1 MLLPVRFRE
10 QLTQL
15 GHKLL
20 ENLEG
25 MSSSFSSLFTIE
37 HKPTGAHG
45 DITADSI
52 TVAGIPTVAVR
63 VISLTGKQ
71 VINNTNTAE
80 LGTGTIV
87 DAIADGDI
95 IRFVGS
101 MSVVN
106 NTGSDKGFENFL
118 DIGGTQVSLGG
129 GSTAWADGTDRD
141 GGVDL
146 TLFRQGLTIYVSGWF
161 DRTAQEASF
170 TPGLTAGRPLKLQI
184 NLTAASNNL
193 HVTLN
198 RGLLLHYRQIG

>member
-10 QLTQL
+10 QLHQL

-25 MSSSFSSLFTIE
+25 MSSSFSSLFTLE
-37 HKPTGAHG
+37 HKPGGQHGA
-45 DITADSI
+45 ITADSI

-71 VINNTNTAE
+71 VINNTATAE
-80 LGTGTIV
+80 LATGTIV

-95 IRFVGS
+95 LRLIGS
-101 MSVVN
+101 ISIVN
-106 NTGSDKGFENFL
+106 TTGSTRGYENFL

-129 GSTAWADGTDRD
+129 DSTAWPTGTNKK

-146 TLFRQGLTIYVSGWF
+146 TIFRQGLTVYVSGWF
-161 DRTAQEASF
+161 DLAAQEASF
-170 TPGLTAGRPLKLQI
+170 TPGLTKGRPLKLQI
-184 NLTAASNNL
+184 NLTAASSSL
-193 HVTLN
+193 HVTVN
-198 RGLLLHYRQIG
+198 RALLLHYRQVG